1 MDYSKRYER
10 RLVAIMFLT
19 WGTVFLDRMTQLYL
33 APYFAPDLHLGPEA
47 IGILASVLAITWAVS
62 SFGFGAISDRVG
74 RRPILIPMVVI
85 FSLLSWVTGLARNFQ
100 QLVITRGLMGAAE
113 GPCWSVMNAV
123 VEQSSHP
130 KRRGRN
136 VGIVVSA
143 AAAIGLALAPVL
155 STQVAARF
163 GWRTAFFVAGIPG
176 LILAFVIWKFVKEPA
191 VFMPADGPQDGIHGH
206 RLTLQDIGRVFR
218 YRNIWLCCVGNAGF
232 VAWLILQ
239 NAFGP
244 LYITAVAHQA
254 PTTAGFLLGAAGVGS
269 FFVGMAFPILSD
281 WIGRKPVLLAASAL
295 SVLLPLAI
303 AYLPLYRHLWLLA
316 VVLGCTQGGQAL
328 AALLMVLVPTETVP
342 RALAATAIGLVTL
355 FGEIFG
361 SVIAPALAG
370 ALAKMHGLAI
380 PMYMAAGGAALA
392 FVASLLLSETHTS
405 VDEEPF
411 LAAGVAA
418 GSGTRA

>member
-1 MDYSKRYER
+1 MDYSKTYER

-33 APYFAPDLHLGPEA
+33 APYFAADLHLGPEA
-47 IGILASVLAITWAVS
+47 IGIMASVLAITWAIS
-62 SFGFGAISDRVG
+62 SFGFGMISDRVG

-85 FSLLSWVTGLARNFQ
+85 FSLLSWVTGLVRNFQ
-100 QLVITRGLMGAAE
+100 QMILARGLMGAAE

-130 KRRGRN
+130 QRRGRN

-163 GWRTAFFVAGIPG
+163 GWRVAFFVAGLPG
-176 LILAFVIWKFVKEPA
+176 LILALFIWKYIKEPS
-191 VFMPADGPQDGIHGH
+191 VFDAGQGAGKHAHGH
-206 RLTLQDIGRVFR
+206 RLSLHDVFQVFR
-218 YRNIWLCCVGNAGF
+218 YRNIWLCCLGNAGF
-232 VAWLILQ
+232 VTWLILQ

-269 FFVGMAFPILSD
+269 FVVGMAFPILSD
-281 WIGRKPVLLAASAL
+281 RIGRKPVLLVASAL
-295 SVLLPLAI
+295 SILLPLAI
-303 AYLPLYRHLWLLA
+303 AHLPLYRHVWLLA
-316 VVLGCTQGGQAL
+316 LVLGCTQGGQAL
-328 AALLMVLVPTETVP
+328 AALFMVLVPTETVP

-361 SVIAPALAG
+361 SVVAPALAG
-370 ALAKMHGLAI
+370 ALAKAHGLAV

-392 FVASLLLSETHTS
+392 FVASL
-405 VDEEPF
+405 F
-411 LAAGVAA
+411 LAETLASGSAESALTAGVDAHAA
-418 GSGTRA
+418 KA